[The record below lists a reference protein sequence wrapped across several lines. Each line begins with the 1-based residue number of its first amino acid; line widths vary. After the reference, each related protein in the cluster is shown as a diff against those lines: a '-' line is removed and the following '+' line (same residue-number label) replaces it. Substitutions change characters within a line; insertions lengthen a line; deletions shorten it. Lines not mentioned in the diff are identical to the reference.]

1 MDMNNIYDLIIVG
14 GGPAALSA
22 MFYALAKRINVVM
35 VYEELGGKVGW
46 RQRLSSPDEELS
58 TFDQG
63 RRQLG
68 EALQHDIVDFESDYL
83 PGNEVVRLL
92 IGRTTMQAGQ
102 VVHDRVVHVTRREPF
117 FFVQT
122 RGHGVL
128 KAATV
133 IVATGAKPRSL
144 TLAGGHRRVG
154 QGIGYSMT
162 TYAHLVAGKR
172 VAVIGDTQRALRG
185 AAELARSVEKLFL
198 LTPAIGQANPLL
210 HALREQANV
219 ENLVGFEVVEVIGP
233 NRAEGLVVERA
244 HERRTLAVDRVFV
257 DVGLQPNSDPVKDL
271 AKLDPHGFIVVDQC
285 YATSV
290 PGLFAAGDVTT
301 TFGEQVLIAVGEG
314 TRAAMSAYDY
324 LLEWWL
330 TGNMPTPQWEDG
342 FGEDAQPGVYMTGL
356 ETS

>member
-1 MDMNNIYDLIIVG
+1 MSNIYDLIIVG

-22 MFYALAKRINVVM
+22 MFYALAKRMNVVM
-35 VYEELGGKVGW
+35 IYEELGGKVGW
-46 RQRLSSPDEELS
+46 RQRLATPEEELS
-58 TFDQG
+58 RFDQG

-68 EALQHDIVDFESDYL
+68 EALQHDIVDLETDYL

-92 IGRTTMQAGQ
+92 IGRTAMQAGQ
-102 VVHDRVVHVTRREPF
+102 VVHDRVVQVTRREPF
-117 FFVQT
+117 LVVQT

-128 KAATV
+128 NAAAV
-133 IVATGAKPRSL
+133 IVATGATPISL
-144 TLAGGHRRVG
+144 MAAGGHRRVG

-185 AAELARSVEKLFL
+185 AAELARTVERLFL
-198 LTPAIGQANPLL
+198 ITPAAGSANPLL

-219 ENLVGFEVVEVIGP
+219 ENLVGFEVVEVIGA
-233 NRAEGLVVERA
+233 NLVAGLVVERA
-244 HERRTLAVDRVFV
+244 HERRTLAVDRVFA
-257 DVGLQPNSDPVKDL
+257 DRGLQPNSDVVKDL
-271 AKLDPHGFIVVDQC
+271 AKLDQRGFIVVDQDD
-285 YATSV
+285 ATDV

-330 TGNMPTPQWEDG
+330 TGDIPTEHRDDGIGEDG
-342 FGEDAQPGVYMTGL
+342 YAPLPPSATEMRFG
-356 ETS
+356 